1 MGRRRIWSWP
11 RRLQFGLVQTL
22 LAEAG
27 AEIGGWA
34 QVDFGRREAFRQRRF
49 DGGGGRQRG
58 DAGRLELDEQVD
70 VAAGSG
76 VAAQG

>member
-11 RRLQFGLVQTL
+11 RRLHFGLVQTL

-27 AEIGGWA
+27 TEIGGWA
-34 QVDFGRREAFRQRRF
+34 QVDFGRREAYREGQF
-49 DGGGGRQRG
+49 DGGDGRQRG